1 MSHSSQ
7 HNAIG
12 RTPPA
17 LAWLLGAFVV
27 CSTFTIAGTQT
38 ALGLIALVWIVL
50 LALGRAPRPRRT
62 SLDIPIALFIVV
74 SLVAAIASKER
85 LASLQHLKNLPLF
98 AVVYVVGVLATGERL
113 GRRLYAA
120 LVFAGAGSAAYGI
133 ALYYLGLG
141 DGVLGRTHGSFS
153 TPMTFGSILL
163 VLCSLT
169 FAVFAGRGI
178 ARWFRVAL
186 GIAAAVTFAALLVSF
201 TRSSWI
207 GTLVSIAII
216 LAYLCRKLIVPFAAA
231 LVALFLLLPPVYR
244 ERVQTMWSPTFGTN
258 VQRLEML
265 SASWRMFKDHPIL
278 GVGTMDLGELY
289 RQYKPPTA
297 VFIHGH
303 MHNNFVQIAVQ
314 MGLVG
319 LGAFILLLVGFYR
332 LLARNLVLGLPPPER
347 AFVVGSIGALTGF
360 LVNGLFDWNFG
371 DAEAVTMLFVVIG
384 GNLALSSQGT
394 RSRESA
400 VGPAASAEPAAAA
413 GNPRAETSA
422 GAHEG

>member
-1 MSHSSQ
+1 MSHSIPKD
-7 HNAIG
+7 ALD
-12 RTPPA
+12 RTPTA

-27 CSTFTIAGTQT
+27 FSTFTIAGTQT
-38 ALGLIALVWIVL
+38 ALGLAVALWLVL
-50 LALGRAPRPRRT
+50 LACGRAPRLRRT
-62 SLDIPIALFIVV
+62 SLDLPVILFVAV
-74 SLVAAIASKER
+74 SLVAALASKEK
-85 LASLQHLKNLPLF
+85 LASLHHLKNLLLF
-98 AVVYVVGVLATGERL
+98 SVVYVVGLLVTGERL

-133 ALYYLGLG
+133 ALYFLGLG

-163 VLCSLT
+163 VLCSLS
-169 FAVFAGRGI
+169 FAVFVGRGVT
-178 ARWFRVAL
+178 RRFRVAL
-186 GIAAAVTFAALLVSF
+186 GVATAVILAALLVSF

-207 GTLVSIAII
+207 GTLVSVVVI
-216 LAYLCRKLIVPFAAA
+216 LAFLRRRLIVLFVAA

-265 SASWRMFKDHPIL
+265 SASWRMFKDHPLL

-319 LGAFILLLVGFYR
+319 LAAFIFLLVFFYR
-332 LLARNLVLGLPPPER
+332 LLARNLKLGLPPPER
-347 AFVVGSIGALTGF
+347 ALVVGSIGALTGF

-371 DAEAVTMLFVVIG
+371 DAEAVTMLFIVIG
-384 GNLALSSQGT
+384 ANLALALHAERFRGSGD
-394 RSRESA
+394 R
-400 VGPAASAEPAAAA
+400 PAASSEPAPAAA
-413 GNPRAETSA
+413 GGLRA
-422 GAHEG
+422 